1 MDSFLWVSHRL
12 GMGGEGSFSIKTR
25 ITLGGTNPPS
35 PGVSGTRGFLKLHP
49 QDGPWVPAGAG
60 GQALCQG
67 ALGKPRTR
75 AAEKDR
81 GFMSSVIPAAVGGS
95 SLHHFLLLK

>member
-60 GQALCQG
+60 GQALCQE
-67 ALGKPRTR
+67 LR
-75 AAEKDR
+75 ASQGHGQLRKTEV
-81 GFMSSVIPAAVGGS
+81 S
-95 SLHHFLLLK
+95 